1 MSNLDKLKHYIDC
14 IKQVDIFVDAD
25 VTKGPLAGQKITIFV
40 SFKEK
45 DGLYYGELRKAFPTS
60 QGGYTVSTDKETL
73 QISQFPDYVINE
85 AVQILDKKF
94 EEVRDKEITNTNL
107 REEISK
113 FVDSVMLRHPELTDE
128 ERKQMSSSLKL
139 QINLLLQ
146 STFGRAIEVDPN
158 RLIQIMK
165 QISEDEDSRASQ

>member
-14 IKQVDIFVDAD
+14 MKQVDIFVDAD
-25 VTKGPLAGQKITIFV
+25 VTKGPLTGQKITIFV

-60 QGGYTVSTDKETL
+60 QGGYTVSTEKETM

-85 AVQILDKKF
+85 AVQIIDKKF
-94 EEVRDKEITNTNL
+94 DEVRNKPISNTTL
-107 REEISK
+107 KEEIRK

-128 ERKQMSSSLKL
+128 ERNQMSSSLKL
-139 QINLLLQ
+139 QINILLQ
-146 STFGRAIEVDPN
+146 STFGRGIQVDPN
-158 RLIQIMK
+158 RLMQIMK
-165 QISEDEDSRASQ
+165 EISEE

>member
-14 IKQVDIFVDAD
+14 VKQVDIFVDAD
-25 VTKGPLAGQKITIFV
+25 VTKGPLTGQKITIFV

-60 QGGYTVSTDKETL
+60 GGGYTVSTDKEIM

-94 EEVRDKEITNTNL
+94 EEVREVEITNATL
-107 REEISK
+107 REEIGK
-113 FVDSVMLRHPELTDE
+113 FVDLVMLRHPELTDE
-128 ERKQMSSSLKL
+128 ERKQMSTSLKL
-139 QINLLLQ
+139 QINLLLH
-146 STFGRAIEVDPN
+146 STFGRGIQVDPN
-158 RLIQIMK
+158 RLIKIMK
-165 QISEDEDSRASQ
+165 EISEDEDSRASQ

>member
-14 IKQVDIFVDAD
+14 MNVVDIFVDAD
-25 VTKGPLAGQKITIFV
+25 VTQGPLTGQKITIFV

-60 QGGYTVSTDKETL
+60 GGGYTVSTDKEIMQL
-73 QISQFPDYVINE
+73 SQFPDYVINE

-94 EEVRDKEITNTNL
+94 EEARNKEITNTNL
-107 REEISK
+107 KEEIRK

-128 ERKQMSSSLKL
+128 ERKQMSSSLKF

-146 STFGRAIEVDPN
+146 STFGRALEFDPDKFVKIL
-158 RLIQIMK
+158 RE
-165 QISEDEDSRASQ
+165 ISDEHSSTNQ